1 MMGLFSKLLKRRKQM
16 MPSRTGM
23 LRRLRGLGSLKNR
36 MRPARPIFFGGNR
49 SLFPF
54 SSISNLPRRDMPLP
68 PNLDVVTDEPIRD
81 LDIMPRDAVMPKQ
94 PPQIGLA
101 PDMTRGNAALLPPDI
116 APLPPKPMMG
126 VNMGMPNFMSSGQ
139 PPKMVM
145 GMKEGGDVDAEKEY
159 PNKGLAALAA
169 SGPGGKK
176 AVEAMGYAE
185 GMEVVA
191 NPVPGIDM
199 PSGSDADM
207 MNYQNALMNYRN
219 FYASQPTGFQQ
230 FLPSPDKLME
240 NPEAL
245 MNIMQQDNV
254 RSALGE
260 EGRMVVNDIDMM
272 LRGLDS
278 PEKKSLMSPSGM

>member
-1 MMGLFSKLLKRRKQM
+1 
-16 MPSRTGM
+16 
-23 LRRLRGLGSLKNR
+23 
-36 MRPARPIFFGGNR
+36 
-49 SLFPF
+49 
-54 SSISNLPRRDMPLP
+54 MPLP

-176 AVEAMGYAE
+176 AVKAMGYAE

-191 NPVPGIDM
+191 NPIPGIDM

-207 MNYQNALMNYRN
+207 MNYQNTLMALREMK
-219 FYASQPTGFQQ
+219 ASLPIDQQPF
-230 FLPSPDKLME
+230 FD
-240 NPEAL
+240 
-245 MNIMQQDNV
+245 
-254 RSALGE
+254 SAIREILGE
-260 EGRMVVNDIDMM
+260 SGRTISNMDQMMIQDM
-272 LRGLDS
+272 LDDMAD